1 MSPPRG
7 RWTACARCNTP
18 LEPGARYCPS
28 CGLAFPRSAPL
39 GPPCPE
45 CAAINLP
52 GAAYC
57 ETCGAALPP
66 RPYLVV
72 TNTGLRLPLFGG
84 DQAAVAPAAVVVGRA
99 DALSGVTPDLD
110 LEPYAGELAG
120 LSRRHARLTLRDG
133 QCWIEDLNSVNW
145 TYLNNQRLSPEKPAP
160 LKDGDLLRL
169 GNVLL
174 TYHAG

>member
-7 RWTACARCNTP
+7 RWTACARCNNP

-28 CGLAFPRSAPL
+28 CGQALPRFAPIGSA
-39 GPPCPE
+39 CPE

-52 GAAYC
+52 GTAYC
-57 ETCGAALPP
+57 ETCGAAMPP

-72 TNTGLRLPLFGG
+72 MNTGLRLPLFSGA
-84 DQAAVAPAAVVVGRA
+84 QAAVVVGRS

-110 LEPYAGELAG
+110 LEPYTGELAG
-120 LSRRHARLTLRDG
+120 LSRRHARLILRDS

-145 TYLNNQRLSPEKPAP
+145 TYLNNQRLSPEQPAP

-174 TYHAG
+174 TYRAG